1 MKSIDIIIPLHLY
14 NQTTIPLLT
23 RCLMSIKS
31 MASNSKKEN
40 IKINLNIV
48 GPNLQNKSEEIFN
61 LIEWGEEFNSFNIID
76 NEGEI
81 DFCSQVNFAVKEACK
96 SEYFMVVEF
105 DDIVTEK
112 WLNMSIP
119 YILKYKKCPIFLPL
133 VEVYDINNP
142 QKPLHYINEIG
153 WSSTFTENELG
164 FLNNEALLDYCN
176 FNITGSIIKRIDFIK
191 AGGFKPSIKLS
202 FGYELL
208 LRLSHLYKNIY
219 IIPKVGYF
227 HFINREGSLTSEYHK
242 TITQKEGSWWI
253 KLATEEY
260 TYKND
265 RNKIYTEETEK

>member
-153 WSSTFTENELG
+153 WSSTVTENEL
-164 FLNNEALLDYCN
+164 FYICRLV
-176 FNITGSIIKRIDFIK
+176 
-191 AGGFKPSIKLS
+191 
-202 FGYELL
+202 
-208 LRLSHLYKNIY
+208 LR
-219 IIPKVGYF
+219 
-227 HFINREGSLTSEYHK
+227 
-242 TITQKEGSWWI
+242 
-253 KLATEEY
+253 
-260 TYKND
+260 
-265 RNKIYTEETEK
+265 